1 GEVDLDTALL
11 AAGHIDEGDLV
22 ELSVEVFLVLDELGG
37 GLEGDVDDGLVGLET
52 AGPSGPSGASAPPGA
67 SRAAGPRLAGR
78 IADAVPDD
86 VDVGAALS
94 LRAVRIGLAEVRR
107 GPYAVRADEA
117 QQGPGA
123 KPGERGAPHAGPTT
137 PTRDE

>member
-1 GEVDLDTALL
+1 SGKARRLGEVDLDTALL

-52 AGPSGPSGASAPPGA
+52 AGPSGPSGPSGASAPPGA

-78 IADAVPDD
+78 IADAVPDV

-94 LRAVRIGLAEVRR
+94 LRAVGIGLAQVLEILQ
-107 GPYAVRADEA
+107 AA
-117 QQGPGA
+117 
-123 KPGERGAPHAGPTT
+123 HT
-137 PTRDE
+137 

>member
-1 GEVDLDTALL
+1 
-11 AAGHIDEGDLV
+11 HIDEGDLV
-22 ELSVEVFLVLDELGG
+22 ELSVEVFLVLDELRG

-78 IADAVPDD
+78 IADAVPDA

-94 LRAVRIGLAEVRR
+94 LRAVGIGLAQVLEILQ
-107 GPYAVRADEA
+107 AAHTTEA
-117 QQGPGA
+117 QQGRGQQPGVRGTPHPGA
-123 KPGERGAPHAGPTT
+123 LQL
-137 PTRDE
+137 